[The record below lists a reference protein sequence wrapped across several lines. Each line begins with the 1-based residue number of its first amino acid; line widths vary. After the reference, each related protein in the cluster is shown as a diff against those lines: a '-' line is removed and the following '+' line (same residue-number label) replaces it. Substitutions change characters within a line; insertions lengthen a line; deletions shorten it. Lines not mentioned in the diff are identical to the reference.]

1 MAANQ
6 PPPSPSPRSLSTKP
20 ADEATACLMENDR
33 RPTCRGR
40 VHARFPNLLGAR
52 PVGTNLSGTSL
63 GSAKLRRSD
72 LSRANPRLANLSGS
86 DLSPADL
93 MGAELI
99 RANRTGANRTGADP
113 TGANAAEQAVR
124 PAGLT
129 RADLRPLTSI
139 DDAVGAE

>member
-63 GSAKLRRSD
+63 GSVNLRRSD

-99 RANRTGANRTGADP
+99 RANRTGADP
-113 TGANAAEQAVR
+113 TGANAMEQAVR

>member
-40 VHARFPNLLGAR
+40 VHVRFPNLPGAR

-63 GSAKLRRSD
+63 GSVNLRRSD

-99 RANRTGANRTGADP
+99 RANRTGADP
-113 TGANAAEQAVR
+113 TGANAMEQAVR

>member
-63 GSAKLRRSD
+63 RSVKLRRSD

-99 RANRTGANRTGADP
+99 RANRTGADP
-113 TGANAAEQAVR
+113 TGANAMEQAVR

>member
-40 VHARFPNLLGAR
+40 VHARFPNLPGAR

-63 GSAKLRRSD
+63 GSVNLRRSD

-99 RANRTGANRTGADP
+99 RANRTGADP